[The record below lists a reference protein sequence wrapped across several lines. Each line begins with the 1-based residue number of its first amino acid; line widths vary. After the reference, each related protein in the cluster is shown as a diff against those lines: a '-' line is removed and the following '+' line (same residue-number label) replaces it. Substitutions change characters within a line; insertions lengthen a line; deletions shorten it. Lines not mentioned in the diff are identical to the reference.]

1 MSNSLRLFTKDD
13 CPYCDAMKNKLTKW
27 GVNFDTINVSE
38 DIESKYF
45 LKENGHR
52 TVPQLYFGDYH
63 IDHVNTKEFTH
74 SDLMAAM
81 QGAWSGQDS
90 GVEDMS

>member
-13 CPYCDAMKNKLTKW
+13 CPYCDAMKSKLTNW
-27 GVNFDTINVSE
+27 GVNFETINVSE

-52 TVPQLYFGDYH
+52 TVPQLYFGDHH

-74 SDLMAAM
+74 EDLMYAM
-81 QGAWSGQDS
+81 RGAWAGQDS

>member
-13 CPYCDAMKNKLTKW
+13 CPYCDAMKSKLTNW
-27 GVNFDTINVSE
+27 GINFETINVSE

-52 TVPQLYFGDYH
+52 TVPQLYFGDH
-63 IDHVNTKEFTH
+63 HVNHGNTKDFTH
-74 SDLMAAM
+74 ADLMRGM
-81 QGAWSGQDS
+81 RGAYPMQDS

>member
-13 CPYCDAMKNKLTKW
+13 CPYCDAMKSKLTKW

-52 TVPQLYFGDYH
+52 TVTKLYFGDKH
-63 IDHVNTKEFTH
+63 INHVNTKEFTH
-74 SDLMAAM
+74 ADLIDGMGTGWTA
-81 QGAWSGQDS
+81 QDS